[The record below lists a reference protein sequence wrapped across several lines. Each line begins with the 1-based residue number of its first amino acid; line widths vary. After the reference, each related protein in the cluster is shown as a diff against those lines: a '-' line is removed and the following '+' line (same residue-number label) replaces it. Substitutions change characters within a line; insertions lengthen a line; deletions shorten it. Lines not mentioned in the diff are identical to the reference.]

1 MALYTQALVVHARM
15 VWGKEKRAGG
25 AVRRVCVNDC
35 NLVPLAFKQL
45 AAKKE
50 KKQEKKEH
58 RAGQRPGLQP
68 LPGAPRFTL
77 GRASAPTLN

>member
-50 KKQEKKEH
+50 KKRGKKEH
-58 RAGQRPGLQP
+58 RLCSAPAYSPSPGRLVSPSAGRP
-68 LPGAPRFTL
+68 LPR
-77 GRASAPTLN
+77 

>member
-50 KKQEKKEH
+50 KNDRKKEH
-58 RAGQRPGLQP
+58 RLGSPGLQP